1 MEVCMNGFRRMV
13 FITMLI
19 SSLCLTGI
27 TTARAQ
33 ALEVVFRDSLW
44 GAAIGGVSG
53 LATWA
58 LQDKDKEDKL
68 FPKYIN
74 KGAAFGFFVG
84 MAFGVYDSHKGG
96 DVFMSQGFRPKGLIH
111 YNDDR
116 ALFTIRPAQILL
128 QNQQSLL
135 AQRNIQLNLFSAEF

>member
-1 MEVCMNGFRRMV
+1 MEVCMNYFRRLV
-13 FITMLI
+13 FIGLLT
-19 SSLCLTGI
+19 SSLCLTSASM
-27 TTARAQ
+27 ARAQ
-33 ALEVVFRDSLW
+33 SLEVVFRDSLW

-84 MAFGVYDSHKGG
+84 MAFGVYDAHKGG
-96 DVFMSQGFRPKGLIH
+96 DVFMSQHSRFKGLIH

-116 ALFTIRPAQILL
+116 NLITIRPSLILL
-128 QNQQSLL
+128 QDPVAFH
-135 AQRNIQLNLFSAEF
+135 AQRDVRLNLFTAEF